1 MNPTT
6 RVPLQQVTCK
16 ATVQFSW
23 VEASQAFSL
32 YLIEGPFAFPVSHM
46 TDLGLCPQ
54 AGSRT
59 NHRAQTAQKTCAGG

>member
-1 MNPTT
+1 MELESEGKHTSPTA
-6 RVPLQQVTCK
+6 PGDLE

-46 TDLGLCPQ
+46 TDLGLCPP
-54 AGSRT
+54 ASSRT
-59 NHRAQTAQKTCAGG
+59 NHRAQIA

>member
-1 MNPTT
+1 MELESEPKHTSPTA
-6 RVPLQQVTCK
+6 PGDLE

-32 YLIEGPFAFPVSHM
+32 YFIEAPFAFPVSHT
-46 TDLGLCPQ
+46 TDLGPCPQ

-59 NHRAQTAQKTCAGG
+59 NHRAQIA